1 MQLLEDISTFR
12 GEVKTAARAVVRTH
26 YNLFPSDAEAK
37 NMSTYQYTAH
47 VKNAATTLLD
57 GGDLLGDGVDDQ
69 V

>member
-12 GEVKTAARAVVRTH
+12 GEVKTAARVVVRTH

-37 NMSTYQYTAH
+37 NMSTDQYTAH
-47 VKNAATTLLD
+47 VKNAVTKLLD
-57 GGDLLGDGVDDQ
+57 EGDLLGDGVDDE